1 MNYVLDVDGT
11 LTPSRGKIDHDF
23 AAFFYRFCLNN
34 TVYLVTGSDYEKTL
48 EQLGEDICHAV
59 AGCYNCSGNVLYVQ
73 GEEVYRDFFLLNDDE
88 RAALKNELYA
98 SGFPIR
104 TGNHIEERN
113 GAVNFSIVGRNANAI
128 ERQQYIEWDNALNE
142 RAEIAKRLNKAFDR
156 LQCVVGGETGIDI
169 FAKGKDKAQIAEYVR
184 PFVFFGDRCE
194 VGGNDHSIFMKA
206 DNAYY
211 VHDWEETYRLL
222 KNIGRLQ

>member
-1 MNYVLDVDGT
+1 MNYVFDVDGT

-59 AGCYNCSGNVLYVQ
+59 EGCYNCSGNVLMHQ
-73 GEEVYRDFFLLNDDE
+73 GEEVYRTNFNLTDDE

-98 SGFPIR
+98 SGFPVR
-104 TGNHIEERN
+104 TGNHIEERL
-113 GAVNFSIVGRNANAI
+113 GAVNFSIVGRNANAL
-128 ERQQYIEWDNALNE
+128 ERQQYIEWDNALDERNE
-142 RAEIAKRLNKAFDR
+142 IVKRLNAAFPR
-156 LQCVVGGETGIDI
+156 LQFVVGGETGIDI
-169 FAKGKDKAQIAEYVR
+169 FVKGMDKSQIVQDVK
-184 PFVFFGDRCE
+184 PFVFFGDKCE

-211 VHDWEETYRLL
+211 VHNWEETYRIL
-222 KNIGRLQ
+222 KKIGRS

>member
-1 MNYVLDVDGT
+1 MNYVFDVDGT

-59 AGCYNCSGNVLYVQ
+59 RGCYNCSGNVLMHQ
-73 GEEVYRDFFLLNDDE
+73 GEEIYRTEFKLTDE
-88 RAALKNELYA
+88 ERSALKNELYA

-104 TGNHIEERN
+104 TGNHIEERT
-113 GAVNFSIVGRNANAI
+113 GAVNFSIVGRNANTV
-128 ERQQYIEWDNALNE
+128 ERQQYVEWDNALDE
-142 RAEIAKRLNKAFDR
+142 RNGIVKRLNASFPR

-169 FAKGKDKAQIAEYVR
+169 FEKGMDKSQIVQDVK
-184 PFVFFGDRCE
+184 PFVFFGDKCE

-211 VHDWEETYRLL
+211 VHNWEETYRLL
-222 KNIGRLQ
+222 KNIGRL